1 MKGRGNRGSVVESTA
16 VNRSKMTY
24 RLQCPGFGPI
34 PSSIFL
40 CGEKPGLEEI
50 RRRKPFIGR
59 SGDEQNDYLRRYHL
73 STRTFY
79 LTNICKHFIGDRNPT
94 DDEIAY
100 WSPTLQSE
108 IDACS
113 PALIIA
119 VGAVATRYFLG
130 QSAALETVHGIPHH
144 PGAFDIECAY
154 RVPFNAIVMPIYH
167 PALGFKDS
175 DARSLIAWDYAQVAD
190 AVKKIKAGIAIEPRY
205 DKYVGKEIYVDV
217 SGRDLVYAAEH
228 DFDYSTNEFA
238 IDTEGTLDD
247 PFSLQIS
254 WHEGQGY
261 MLRYEREDFAVGL
274 EAIRRLVFDHEALV
288 IAHNLMHDMAILRA
302 MGLCLRRAKR
312 LFCTMYAS
320 YVTRIESYSDDPK
333 GRSRGKQGLKPLAW
347 RHNGTKMLSWEDVT
361 SEIALRD
368 RIAYLERVSIGTWPK
383 PRLHAEQEHDGSW
396 SITKKTA
403 VQKLAAK
410 ILTDYR
416 ADKRNKDGEPVDIE
430 SRWYKIADY
439 VRDCAELDLGSLP
452 NGSVRRLFQ
461 ENPKKAT
468 DYGCADSDQSLRL
481 KRVLYRELES
491 RNLLS
496 LMSKGMRVLPMIAEM
511 QSNGFPASRSYF
523 ESLSAQMWD
532 EMMGIVK
539 EISKCYFGG
548 KPFNPCS
555 PPQTRKLLALRGLKS
570 EKLTP
575 GGDDSTAQKSIEHHA
590 ANDPAIAKL
599 FEFRKREHVRDKFCT
614 VIIRALERYRD
625 QHNDDSDIGRVLCQL
640 LTTRTATRRL
650 AAKNPNLLNI
660 PIRTVLGLLVREGFL
675 ALPGMVLLGGDLSQ
689 IEYRILAHFSND
701 RTLVK
706 LFNDRVDIHKQ
717 TAAWVNG
724 IHIDDVTKSQRSIAK
739 TTNYLKIYLG
749 TGHGMADQLRK
760 DGIEGWPIDR
770 CDELIRETDKMFP
783 GVPRWV
789 REVIAETYEIEMSRS
804 YEGMPRYLPGIRSRD
819 RATRSEAE
827 RHAVSQRIQGT
838 AQDMLQNSMI
848 WLTPRIW
855 ALQDRNEKVEPI
867 LQVHDELIF
876 MCDPDIEPT
885 MTTLLRCALVKQ
897 GGVPMRVP
905 IECDIHS
912 GYRWSELKD

>member
-1 MKGRGNRGSVVESTA
+1 MSFK
-16 VNRSKMTY
+16 
-24 RLQCPGFGPI
+24 LQCPGAGPV

-40 CGEKPGLEEI
+40 CGEKPGIDEI
-50 RRRKPFIGR
+50 RNRKPFIGR

-79 LTNICKHFIGDRNPT
+79 LTNIVKHFIGDRSPT
-94 DDEIAY
+94 DEEIAY

-113 PALIIA
+113 PKLIIA
-119 VGAVATRYFLG
+119 VGAVATRHFLG

-144 PGAFDIECAY
+144 PGAFDISCSY
-154 RVPFNAIVMPIYH
+154 RAPFGAIILPIYH

-175 DARSLIAWDYAQVAD
+175 DARSLIAWDYAQVAE
-190 AVKKIKAGIAIEPRY
+190 AVQKTKAGIAIEPRY
-205 DKYVGKEIYVDV
+205 DRYAGKEVYADV
-217 SGRDLVYAAEH
+217 SGRDLAYAIEH
-228 DFDYSTNEFA
+228 DFDYASNEFA
-238 IDTEGTLDD
+238 IDTEGVLGDE
-247 PFSLQIS
+247 FSLQIS

-261 MLRYEREDFAVGL
+261 MLRRDRDDFAIGL
-274 EAIRRLVFDHEALV
+274 AAIRHLAFDQRATV
-288 IAHNLMHDMAILRA
+288 IGHNLMHDIAILRS
-302 MGLCLRRAKR
+302 MGLCLRRAPN
-312 LFCTMYAS
+312 LFDTMYAA
-320 YVTRIESYSDDPK
+320 YITRIESYSDDPK

-368 RIAYLERVSIGTWPK
+368 RIAYLERVSIGKWPA
-383 PRLHAEQEHDGSW
+383 PRLRAEQEHDGSW
-396 SITKKTA
+396 SITKKQP

-416 ADKRNKDGEPVDIE
+416 ADKRNKKGEPVDIGD
-430 SRWYKIADY
+430 RWDGIADY
-439 VRDCAELDLGSLP
+439 VREVAERDLGPLP
-452 NGSVRRLFQ
+452 NGSVRRLFA
-461 ENPKKAT
+461 EDPAKAIR
-468 DYGCADSDQSLRL
+468 YACSDSDQTLRL
-481 KRVLYRELES
+481 KRVLHRELAS

-496 LMSKGMRVLPMIAEM
+496 LMSKGMRVLPMIEEM
-511 QSNGFPASRSYF
+511 QSNGFPASRSHF
-523 ESLSAQMWD
+523 EEFSSQLWD
-532 EMMGIVK
+532 EMMDIVK
-539 EISKCYFGG
+539 DISKCYFRG

-555 PPQTRKLLALRGLKS
+555 PPQTRELLALRGLKS
-570 EKLTP
+570 EKQTP

-614 VIIRALERYRD
+614 VILRSLDRD
-625 QHNDDSDIGRVLCQL
+625 RKSSESKSDISRVHSQL
-640 LTTRTATRRL
+640 QTTRTATRRL

-660 PIRTVLGLLVREGFL
+660 PVRTPLGLKVREGFR
-675 ALPGMVLLGGDLSQ
+675 ALPGMLLLAGDLSQ

-701 RTLVK
+701 RTLVDFMNRK
-706 LFNDRVDIHKQ
+706 VRPGEEKPDIHKQ

-724 IHIDDVTKSQRSIAK
+724 IDVRDVTKPQRSICK

-760 DGIEGWPIDR
+760 DGVKGWPVDR

-789 REVIAETYEIEMSRS
+789 REVIAETHETEVSLS
-804 YEGMPRYLPGIRSRD
+804 YEGMPRYLPGIRSRHE
-819 RATRSEAE
+819 ATRREAE

-876 MCDPDIEPT
+876 MIDPEIEST
-885 MTTLLRCALVKQ
+885 MTTLLRWALVKE

>member
-1 MKGRGNRGSVVESTA
+1 MGYK
-16 VNRSKMTY
+16 
-24 RLQCPGFGPI
+24 LQCPGSGPI

-50 RRRKPFIGR
+50 RNRKPFIGR

-79 LTNICKHFIGDRNPT
+79 LTNLIKHFIGDRSPT

-100 WSPTLQSE
+100 WSPTLQRE
-108 IDACS
+108 IEDCN
-113 PALIIA
+113 PQLIIA
-119 VGAVATRYFLG
+119 VGAIATRYFLG

-144 PGAFDIECAY
+144 PGAFDISCAY
-154 RVPFNAIVMPIYH
+154 RAPFGSIILPIYH

-175 DARSLIAWDYAQVAD
+175 DARSLIAWDYAQVAE
-190 AVKKIKAGIAIEPRY
+190 AVKSIKAGIAIEPRY
-205 DKYVGKEIYVDV
+205 DRYAGKEVYIDV
-217 SGRDLVYAAEH
+217 SGTEFEERFED
-228 DFDYSTNEFA
+228 DFDEETNEFA
-238 IDTEGTLDD
+238 IDTEGILGDE
-247 PFSLQIS
+247 FSLQAS
-254 WHEGQGY
+254 YREGHGL
-261 MLRYEREDFAVGL
+261 MVRNDRSDFWRALRVIKNRAITPPKHREPS
-274 EAIRRLVFDHEALV
+274 LV
-288 IAHNLMHDMAILRA
+288 IGHNLMHDIAIVRG
-302 MGLCLRRAKR
+302 MGQCLRRAPR
-312 LFCTMYAS
+312 LFDTMYAA
-320 YVTRIESYSDDPK
+320 YITRIESYSDDPK

-347 RHNGTKMLSWEDVT
+347 RHNGTRMQSWEDVT

-368 RIAYLERVSIGTWPK
+368 RIAYLERVAIGTWPA
-383 PRLHAEQEHDGSW
+383 PRLRAEQEHDGSW
-396 SITKKTA
+396 SITKKTP

-416 ADKRNKDGEPVDIE
+416 ADKRNKKGEPVDIE
-430 SRWYKIADY
+430 DRWYGIADY
-439 VRDCAELDLGSLP
+439 VREVAEHDLGPLP
-452 NGSVRRLFQ
+452 NGSIRRLFAHDP
-461 ENPKKAT
+461 EKAIR
-468 DYGCADSDQSLRL
+468 YAAADSDQTLRL
-481 KRVLYRELES
+481 KRRLYPELES

-496 LMSKGMRVLPMIAEM
+496 LMSKGMRVLPMIEEM
-511 QSNGFPASRSYF
+511 QYNGFPASRSYF

-539 EISKCYFGG
+539 EMSKLYFGG
-548 KPFNPCS
+548 RPFNPCS
-555 PPQTRKLLALRGLKS
+555 PPQTRELLAIRGLKS
-570 EKLTP
+570 EKQTP

-599 FEFRKREHVRDKFCT
+599 FEFRKREHIRDKFCT
-614 VIIRALERYRD
+614 VILRALDRYRA
-625 QHNDDSDIGRVLCQL
+625 QYGDDNDIGRVMCQIL
-640 LTTRTATRRL
+640 NTRTATRRL

-660 PIRTVLGLLVREGFL
+660 PIRTLLGLLVREGFL
-675 ALPGMVLLGGDLSQ
+675 ALPGLILLGGDLSQ

-706 LFNDRVDIHKQ
+706 FMNQVVRPGEDKPDIHKQ
-717 TAAWVNG
+717 TAAWLNG
-724 IHIDDVTKSQRSIAK
+724 IDIRDVTKQQRSVAK

-760 DGIEGWPIDR
+760 DGIEGWTVDR

-789 REVIAETYEIEMSRS
+789 REVIAETYETEVSLS
-804 YEGMPRYLPGIRSRD
+804 YEGMPRYLPGIRSRHE
-819 RATRSEAE
+819 ATRREAE

-855 ALQDRNEKVEPI
+855 ALQDRGEKVEPI

-876 MCDPDIEPT
+876 MVETDISPT
-885 MTTLLRCALVKQ
+885 MTTLLRWALVKE

-905 IECDIHS
+905 IECDIHN

>member
-1 MKGRGNRGSVVESTA
+1 MPYK
-16 VNRSKMTY
+16 
-24 RLQCPGFGPI
+24 LQCPGSGPV

-50 RRRKPFIGR
+50 RQRKPFIGR

-79 LTNICKHFIGDRNPT
+79 ITNLIKHYIYDRTPT
-94 DDEIAY
+94 EDEITY
-100 WSPTLQSE
+100 WSPTLQLE

-113 PALIIA
+113 PKLIIA

-144 PGAFDIECAY
+144 PGAFDISCAY
-154 RVPFNAIVMPIYH
+154 RAPFGAIVLPVYH
-167 PALGFKDS
+167 PASGFERGGG
-175 DARSLIAWDYAQVAD
+175 DASQMRSLIAWDYGRVAD
-190 AVKKIKAGIAIEPRY
+190 CVKKIKSGIAIEPRY
-205 DKYVGKEIYVDV
+205 DKYAGREVYVDV
-217 SGRDLVYAAEH
+217 SGREAEERLED
-228 DFDYSTNEFA
+228 DFDFEANEFA
-238 IDTEGTLDD
+238 IDTEGVLGDE
-247 PFSLQIS
+247 FSLQVS
-254 WHEGQGY
+254 YREGTGF
-261 MLRYEREDFAVGL
+261 MVRRERKDLDIALRAIKRLAFERDK
-274 EAIRRLVFDHEALV
+274 RRDDYTLV
-288 IAHNLMHDMAILRA
+288 IGHNLMHDIAILRS
-302 MGLCLRRAKR
+302 MGLCLRRAPN
-312 LFCTMYAS
+312 LFDTMYAA
-320 YVTRIESYSDDPK
+320 YITRIESYSDDPK

-347 RHNGTKMLSWEDVT
+347 RHNGTRMQSWEDVT

-368 RIAYLERVSIGTWPK
+368 RIAYLENVSSGTWPA
-383 PRLHAEQEHDGSW
+383 PRLRAEQEHDGSW

-416 ADKRNKDGEPVDIE
+416 ADKRNKKGEPVDIE
-430 SRWYKIADY
+430 DRWYKIADY
-439 VRDCAELDLGSLP
+439 VREVSERDLGSLP

-468 DYGCADSDQSLRL
+468 DYGCADSDQTLRL

-496 LMSKGMRVLPMIAEM
+496 LMSKGMRVLPTIEEM

-523 ESLSAQMWD
+523 EALSAQMWD

-555 PPQTRKLLALRGLKS
+555 PPQTRELLAIRGLKS
-570 EKLTP
+570 EKQTP

-590 ANDPAIAKL
+590 VNDPAIALL
-599 FEFRKREHVRDKFCT
+599 FEFRKREHVRDKFAK
-614 VIIRALERYRD
+614 VIIRALERYCAQYGTD
-625 QHNDDSDIGRVLCQL
+625 NDIGRVLCQIL
-640 LTTRTATRRL
+640 NTRTATRRL

-706 LFNDRVDIHKQ
+706 LFNDRIDIHKQ

-749 TGHGMADQLRK
+749 TGMGMADQLRK
-760 DGIEGWPIDR
+760 DGIEGWPVDR

-789 REVIAETYEIEMSRS
+789 KQVIAETYETEVSRS
-804 YEGMPRYLPGIRSRD
+804 YEGMPRYLPGIRSKD
-819 RATRSEAE
+819 RATRAEAE
-827 RHAVSQRIQGT
+827 RHAISQRIQGT
-838 AQDMLQNSMI
+838 AQDLIQNSMI
-848 WLTPRIW
+848 WLTPKIW
-855 ALQDRNEKVEPI
+855 ALQDRGEKVEPL
-867 LQVHDELIF
+867 LQQHDELDLMTSPEIV
-876 MCDPDIEPT
+876 PT
-885 MTTLLRCALVKQ
+885 VTTLLRWALVKE

>member
-1 MKGRGNRGSVVESTA
+1 MS
-16 VNRSKMTY
+16 Y
-24 RLQCPGFGPI
+24 RLQCPGAGPV
-34 PSSIFL
+34 PSLIFL

-50 RRRKPFIGR
+50 RQRKPFIGR

-79 LTNICKHFIGDRNPT
+79 LTNLCKHFIGDRSPT
-94 DDEIAY
+94 DEEIAY
-100 WSPTLQSE
+100 WSPALQSE

-113 PALIIA
+113 PRLTIA

-144 PGAFDIECAY
+144 PGAFDISCAY
-154 RVPFNAIVMPIYH
+154 RAPFNSIVMPIYH

-205 DKYVGKEIYVDV
+205 DRYAGKEVYLDV
-217 SGRDLVYAAEH
+217 SGTEFEDRFED
-228 DFDYSTNEFA
+228 DFDEEENEFA
-238 IDTEGTLDD
+238 IDTEGVLGDE
-247 PFSLQIS
+247 FSLQAS
-254 WHEGQGY
+254 YREGHGL
-261 MLRYEREDFAVGL
+261 MVRKDRSDFWRALRAIKNRALTPPKRREPS
-274 EAIRRLVFDHEALV
+274 LV
-288 IAHNLMHDMAILRA
+288 IGHNLMHDIAIVRA
-302 MGLCLRRAKR
+302 MGQCLRRAPR
-312 LFCTMYAS
+312 LFDTMYAA
-320 YVTRIESYSDDPK
+320 YITRIESYSDDPK

-347 RHNGTKMLSWEDVT
+347 RHNGTRMQSWEDVT

-368 RIAYLERVSIGTWPK
+368 RIAYLERVSIGNWPK
-383 PRLHAEQEHDGSW
+383 PRLRAEQEHDGSW
-396 SITKKTA
+396 SITKKTP

-416 ADKRNKDGEPVDIE
+416 ADKRNKKGEPVDIE
-430 SRWYKIADY
+430 DRWYGIADY
-439 VRDCAELDLGSLP
+439 VREVAEKDLGSLP

-461 ENPKKAT
+461 ENQRKAI

-481 KRVLYRELES
+481 KRVLHRELAS

-496 LMSKGMRVLPMIAEM
+496 LMSKGMRVLPMIEEM

-555 PPQTRKLLALRGLKS
+555 PKQTRALLKIRGLKS

-590 ANDPAIAKL
+590 ANDPAIALL
-599 FEFRKREHVRDKFCT
+599 FEFRKREHVRDKFAK
-614 VIIRALERYRD
+614 VIIRALERYCA
-625 QHNDDSDIGRVLCQL
+625 QYGTDSDIGRVMCQL
-640 LTTRTATRRL
+640 LNTRTATRRL

-660 PIRTVLGLLVREGFL
+660 PIRTVLGLLVRKGFL
-675 ALPGMVLLGGDLSQ
+675 ALPGMMLLGGDLSQ

-749 TGHGMADQLRK
+749 TGMGMADQLRK
-760 DGIEGWPIDR
+760 DGIEGWPADR

-789 REVIAETYEIEMSRS
+789 REVIAETYETEVSRS

-819 RATRSEAE
+819 RATRAEAE

-855 ALQDRNEKVEPI
+855 ALQDRGEKVEPI
-867 LQVHDELIF
+867 LQQHDELDLMTSHEIV
-876 MCDPDIEPT
+876 PT
-885 MTTLLRCALVKQ
+885 MTTLLRWALVKE

-912 GYRWSELKD
+912 GYLWSDLKD

>member
-1 MKGRGNRGSVVESTA
+1 MAPHK
-16 VNRSKMTY
+16 
-24 RLQCPGFGPI
+24 LQCPGAGPV
-34 PSSIFL
+34 PASIFL

-50 RRRKPFIGR
+50 RQRKPFIGR

-79 LTNICKHFIGDRNPT
+79 ITNLIKHFIGDRSPT
-94 DDEIAY
+94 DDEISY

-108 IDACS
+108 IDACQ
-113 PALIIA
+113 PRLIIA

-144 PGAFDIECAY
+144 PGAFDISCAY
-154 RVPFNAIVMPIYH
+154 RAPFGSIVLPIYH

-190 AVKKIKAGIAIEPRY
+190 AVKKTKAGIPIEPRY
-205 DKYVGKEIYVDV
+205 DKYASKEVYVDI
-217 SGRDLVYAAEH
+217 SGTEFEERFED
-228 DFDYSTNEFA
+228 DFDEESNEFA
-238 IDTEGTLDD
+238 IDTEGTLGDE
-247 PFSLQIS
+247 FSLQAS
-254 WHEGQGY
+254 YREGEGY
-261 MLRYEREDFAVGL
+261 MVRKERADFHLALRAIKNRSLTPPKHREPS
-274 EAIRRLVFDHEALV
+274 LV
-288 IAHNLMHDMAILRA
+288 IGHNLMHDIAIIRA
-302 MGLCLRRAKR
+302 MGLCLRRAPN
-312 LFCTMYAS
+312 LFDTMYAA
-320 YVTRIESYSDDPK
+320 YITRIESYSDDPK

-347 RHNGTKMLSWEDVT
+347 RHNGTRMQSWEDVT

-368 RIAYLERVSIGTWPK
+368 RIEYLEQVSRGTWPA
-383 PRLHAEQEHDGSW
+383 PRLRPEQEHDGSW
-396 SITKKTA
+396 SITKKQP

-416 ADKRNKDGEPVDIE
+416 SDKRNNKGEPVDIE

-439 VRDCAELDLGSLP
+439 VRECAEKDLGRLP
-452 NGSVRRLFQ
+452 NGSIARLWD
-461 ENPKKAT
+461 EWPSKAV
-468 DYGCADSDQSLRL
+468 DYACADSDQTLRL
-481 KRVLYRELES
+481 KRVLYRELSS

-496 LMSKGMRVLPMIAEM
+496 LMSKGMRVLPMVEEM

-532 EMMGIVK
+532 EMMATVK
-539 EISKCYFGG
+539 EISKLYFGG

-555 PPQTRKLLALRGLKS
+555 PPQTRELLAIRGLKS

-599 FEFRKREHVRDKFCT
+599 FEFRKREHIRDKFCT

-625 QHNDDSDIGRVLCQL
+625 QHGDDNDIGRVMCQL
-640 LTTRTATRRL
+640 LNTRTATRRL

-675 ALPGMVLLGGDLSQ
+675 ALPGMILLGGDLSQ

-706 LFNDRVDIHKQ
+706 LFNDRVDIHKW
-717 TAAWVNG
+717 TAATVNG
-724 IHIDDVTKSQRSIAK
+724 IRIEDVTKQQRSIAK

-749 TGHGMADQLRK
+749 TGMGMADQLRK
-760 DGIEGWPIDR
+760 DGIEGWPVDR

-789 REVIAETYEIEMSRS
+789 NEVILETYATEMSCS

-819 RATRSEAE
+819 RATRAEAE
-827 RHAVSQRIQGT
+827 RHAISQRIQGT
-838 AQDMLQNSMI
+838 AQDMIQNSMI
-848 WLTPRIW
+848 WLEPKVW
-855 ALQDRNEKVEPI
+855 QLQDRGENIEPL
-867 LQVHDELIF
+867 LQYHDELIF
-876 MCDPDIEPT
+876 MIYPEVVPT
-885 MTTLLRCALVKQ
+885 MTTLLRWALVKE

-912 GYRWSELKD
+912 GYRWSDLKD

>member
-1 MKGRGNRGSVVESTA
+1 MGYK
-16 VNRSKMTY
+16 
-24 RLQCPGFGPI
+24 LQCPGAGPL

-50 RRRKPFIGR
+50 RQRKPFIGR

-79 LTNICKHFIGDRNPT
+79 ITNLIKHYISDRSPT
-94 DDEIAY
+94 DEEIAY
-100 WSPTLQSE
+100 WAPTLQGE
-108 IDACS
+108 IDACQ
-113 PALIIA
+113 PRLIIA
-119 VGAVATRYFLG
+119 VGAGATRYFLG

-144 PGAFDIECAY
+144 AGAFDISCAY
-154 RVPFNAIVMPIYH
+154 RAPFGAIILPIYH

-175 DARSLIAWDYAQVAD
+175 DARSLIAWDYAQVAE
-190 AVKKIKAGIAIEPRY
+190 AVKKIKAGIVIEPRY
-205 DKYVGKEIYVDV
+205 DKYAGKEIYVDI
-217 SGRDLVYAAEH
+217 SGREAEERLQD
-228 DFDYSTNEFA
+228 DFDFSSNEFA
-238 IDTEGTLDD
+238 IDTEGVLGDE
-247 PFSLQIS
+247 FSLQIS
-254 WHEGQGY
+254 YREGTGF
-261 MLRYEREDFAVGL
+261 MVRRDRDDFDIALR
-274 EAIRRLVFDHEALV
+274 AIKHLVFERDKRRDDYTLV
-288 IAHNLMHDMAILRA
+288 IGHNLIHDISIIRA
-302 MGLCLRRAKR
+302 MGLCLRRAPR
-312 LFCTMYAS
+312 LFDTMYAA
-320 YVTRIESYSDDPK
+320 YITRIESYSDDPK

-347 RHNGTKMLSWEDVT
+347 RHNGTRMLSWEDVT

-368 RIAYLERVSIGTWPK
+368 RIAYLENVSRGTWPA
-383 PRLHAEQEHDGSW
+383 PRLRAEQEHDGSW

-410 ILTDYR
+410 ILADYR
-416 ADKRNKDGEPVDIE
+416 ADKRNKKGEPVDIE
-430 SRWYKIADY
+430 DRWYGIADY
-439 VRDCAELDLGSLP
+439 VRECAERDLGSLP
-452 NGSVRRLFQ
+452 NGSVRRLFA
-461 ENPKKAT
+461 EDPAKAIH
-468 DYGCADSDQSLRL
+468 YSSADADQTLRL
-481 KRVLYRELES
+481 KRVLHRELES
-491 RNLLS
+491 RNLLP
-496 LMSKGMRVLPMIAEM
+496 LMSKGMRVLPMIEEM

-532 EMMGIVK
+532 EMMAIVK
-539 EISKCYFGG
+539 DISKLYFGG

-555 PPQTRKLLALRGLKS
+555 PPQTRELLAIRGLKS

-599 FEFRKREHVRDKFCT
+599 FEFRRREHVRDKFCK
-614 VIIRALERYRD
+614 VIIRALERYCAQYGTD
-625 QHNDDSDIGRVLCQL
+625 NDIGRVQCQL
-640 LTTRTATRRL
+640 LNTRTATRRL

-675 ALPGMVLLGGDLSQ
+675 ALPGMILLGGDLSQ

-701 RTLVK
+701 RVLVK

-749 TGHGMADQLRK
+749 TGMGMADQLRK
-760 DGIEGWPIDR
+760 DGIEGWPADR
-770 CDELIRETDKMFP
+770 CDELIKETDKMFP

-789 REVIAETYEIEMSRS
+789 REVIAETYETEMSCS

-819 RATRSEAE
+819 RATRAEAE

-838 AQDMLQNSMI
+838 AQDMIQNSMI

-855 ALQDRNEKVEPI
+855 ALQDRGEQVEPI
-867 LQVHDELIF
+867 LQQHDELNLMTSHEIV
-876 MCDPDIEPT
+876 PT
-885 MTTLLRCALVKQ
+885 VTTLLRWSLVKE